1 MLRSRRTKPAKRP
14 SVQQAAAAVVDLA
27 DVEEVAACA
36 VAVAE
41 AVVKHASHSTL
52 ELGHS

>member
-1 MLRSRRTKPAKRP
+1 M
-14 SVQQAAAAVVDLA
+14 QQAAAAVVDLA